1 MNNYM
6 ISHKYINFAEVE
18 WNLIKIKENNIFHD
32 VSLIFKNQ
40 TSYLWIIF
48 GNMDFIPKLKQKNF
62 PQFWYG
68 LSISAN
74 C

>member
-48 GNMDFIPKLKQKNF
+48 GNMDFIP
-62 PQFWYG
+62 
-68 LSISAN
+68 
-74 C
+74 